1 LAHPWGVAPDGEI
14 GDAIIDMQPQ
24 PEPSTQEVLAGLV
37 ERVTYH
43 NGENGFCMLRAKAR
57 GLRDLVTIVGHAATI
72 AAGEWITASGEWIN
86 DRTHGQQFKARFLRT
101 SLPDSADGIE
111 KHLSSGMIRGVGPV
125 YAKKLVNAFGDDVF
139 DVIEAT
145 PDRLREVAGIGP
157 VRVASILAAWAEQK
171 AVREIMVFL
180 HSHGVGTA
188 RAVRIFKTY
197 GSDAI

>member
-1 LAHPWGVAPDGEI
+1 
-14 GDAIIDMQPQ
+14 MKPQ

-43 NGENGFCMLRAKAR
+43 NAENGFCVLRAKAR
-57 GLRDLVTIVGHAATI
+57 GHI

-111 KHLSSGMIRGVGPV
+111 KYLSSGMIRGVGPV
-125 YAKKLVNAFGDDVF
+125 YAKKLVRAFGEKVF

-145 PDRLREVAGIGP
+145 PDRLREVDGIGP
-157 VRVASILAAWAEQK
+157 VRAASILAAWAEQK

-188 RAVRIFKTY
+188 RAVRIFDKNALN
-197 GSDAI
+197 GARH